1 MFSCSDSA
9 ATPDSSQSSTLPAIS
24 TCLKRMHYMLRLT
37 VNVIKSVRFAL
48 LAELVELLRC
58 VTIQPDLAALEQFNE
73 VLDVE

>member
-1 MFSCSDSA
+1 
-9 ATPDSSQSSTLPAIS
+9 
-24 TCLKRMHYMLRLT
+24 MLRLT